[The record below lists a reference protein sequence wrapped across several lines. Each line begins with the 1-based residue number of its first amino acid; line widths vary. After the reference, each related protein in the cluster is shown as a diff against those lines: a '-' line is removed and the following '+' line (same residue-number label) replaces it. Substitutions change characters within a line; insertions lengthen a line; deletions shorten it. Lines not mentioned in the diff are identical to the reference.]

1 MERDS
6 DHHLAHLATLTA
18 GFIKE
23 LPGINHY
30 DGLRAALGNLANA
43 FGYQCFVLGQM
54 PSRGYVQTN
63 INVNNYP
70 LEFVQ
75 TAYSE
80 FRFDG
85 DPALSHLI
93 DADAPFLWEELPA
106 YNSPTPKQAEYLE
119 LCRSYGLSRG
129 FSIPMR
135 TAGEPV
141 GICSFATADNGPVPI
156 DSRPFVLLAAVAA
169 YSRVRAIA
177 VDLAE
182 KKRREIGL
190 TGEEVQYLKLRAQG
204 KSPEAIAATTGAS
217 EGDNQALIRSIRS
230 KLQLQPEISL
240 VVRALQLGFFTF
252 NDALNSD

>member
-1 MERDS
+1 MTSSS
-6 DHHLAHLATLTA
+6 DDHLAHLAELTSV
-18 GFIKE
+18 FIEE
-23 LPGINHY
+23 LPCINDY
-30 DGLRAALGNLANA
+30 DGLRAAFGDLANA

-70 LEFVQ
+70 VAFVQ

-85 DPALSHLI
+85 DPALGHLI
-93 DADAPFLWEELPA
+93 DADAPFLWEDLPA
-106 YNSPTPKQAEYLE
+106 YKSPTPKQAEYLA

-141 GICSFATADNGPVPI
+141 GVCSLATADNRPVPI
-156 DSRPFVLLAAVAA
+156 DSRPFVLLAAIAA

-177 VDLAE
+177 VGIAE
-182 KKRREIGL
+182 QKRREIGL
-190 TGEEVQYLKLRAQG
+190 TDDEVKYLKLRAQG
-204 KSPEAIAATTGAS
+204 KSPAAIAAATGAS
-217 EGDNQALIRSIRS
+217 QSDNQELVRSIQS
-230 KLQLQPEISL
+230 KLQMQPEITL